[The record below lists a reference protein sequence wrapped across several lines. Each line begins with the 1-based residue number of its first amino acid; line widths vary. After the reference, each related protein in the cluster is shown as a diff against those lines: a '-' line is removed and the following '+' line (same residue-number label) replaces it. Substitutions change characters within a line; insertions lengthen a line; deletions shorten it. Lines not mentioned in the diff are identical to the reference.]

1 MDRNIAQNFS
11 GDTAWLNG
19 QSLFK
24 LLYDRGHDGIF
35 FLCSYTLSYICGGR
49 RDRDRMAVLPVQS
62 VRIPNG
68 EVYSIQQ
75 YMIKFVS
82 DLRQV
87 GDFLWFPPPIKVT
100 TTI

>member
-1 MDRNIAQNFS
+1 MDRNITQNFS
-11 GDTAWLNG
+11 GDTARLNG

-24 LLYDRGHDGIF
+24 LLYDGIF
-35 FLCSYTLSYICGGR
+35 FLSSCTLSYICGGLR
-49 RDRDRMAVLPVQS
+49 GRDRMAVLPVQS

-87 GDFLWFPPPIKVT
+87 GDFLRFPPPIKVT